1 MANAKKC
8 DRCGTFYM
16 RYRNCV
22 PHKKTKEGLPVCGI
36 QHDSG
41 YINTYDLCPECFD
54 GLIKFMKIDIEGENN
69 E

>member
-1 MANAKKC
+1 MQKSAIVVE
-8 DRCGTFYM
+8 RFI
-16 RYRNCV
+16 CV
-22 PHKKTKEGLPVCGI
+22 IGIACRTKKTKEGLPVCGI

-54 GLIKFMKIDIEGENN
+54 GLIKFMRIDMEGE